1 MKVTNLNGTS
11 DNACSCGSW
20 LKHWER
26 FNYARQ
32 SKPTI
37 CPACG
42 RNFTEVGAHV
52 KKYQS
57 DDLDWYIVPLCKSC
71 NNQSSSTVLD
81 IGNCSL
87 APASR
92 FSTCGY

>member
-52 KKYQS
+52 KKYQIRTIEQFIQ
-57 DDLDWYIVPLCKSC
+57 LQMVGEIKKMVQTALKKSIRL
-71 NNQSSSTVLD
+71 NK
-81 IGNCSL
+81 
-87 APASR
+87 R
-92 FSTCGY
+92 R